1 MIASGQAGSR
11 HEASKTATR
20 PAQRDAA
27 ARSDSPSPLRPVSPQ
42 SLAARIPPEAVE
54 LGRMFEAQG
63 YELALVGGAV
73 RDLLLGRHVHDYDFT
88 SSARPEQFEPILRE
102 WGHDGFWDMGRKFG
116 TLGAKRRLSNGHDL
130 SAEVTTY
137 RSDQY
142 DRDSRKPEVN
152 YGDSLEGDLSRRDF
166 TINCMAVR
174 LPSMELVDPYD
185 GQGDLRKRLLRTPID
200 ARTSF
205 SDDPLRMMRA
215 VRFVA
220 QLDFGIEAD
229 TAEALMDMT
238 DRLSIVSAERIRDE
252 LSKLLLSGHASK
264 GIEALVDSGLAD
276 QMLPE
281 IPALRMTIDPEHPHK
296 DVYTHTLSVL
306 DRAIALETGPDGP
319 VPAPDLTLRMAAL
332 LHDIGKPR
340 TRKFEANGKVSF
352 LHHDAVGASMARK
365 RLRAL
370 RYDKQFVHDV
380 CKLIDLHLRFHGY
393 VDERWSDSAVRRYVV
408 DSGDLYSRLN
418 RLTRADATTRNKRKA
433 LMFDEAMDEMEQ
445 RVIDLKKQEDLSR
458 VRPELDGGA
467 IMRILG
473 VAPGPAV
480 GLAYKHMLAF
490 RLDRGEVGEEAA
502 TQELLR
508 WWKDEGEATA
518 ASLPSHSA
526 RK

>member
-11 HEASKTATR
+11 HEASKAATR

-27 ARSDSPSPLRPVSPQ
+27 ARSDSPLPLRPVSPQ

-142 DRDSRKPEVN
+142 DRNSRKPEVN

-252 LSKLLLSGHASK
+252 LSKLLLSDHASK